1 MTPRDYVLLALLTE
15 IGITSQLV
23 SARFERT
30 RPGGLNEAQFTV
42 LHHFARQNLAEST
55 PTKLAR
61 AFQLSKG
68 ALTNTLQR
76 LEAMELITLTPDPAD
91 GRGKIVRPTAA
102 GLAARDAAL
111 ADLTPVYSSLFADFP
126 TEDLEAA
133 FPLVRKL
140 RLVLDD
146 APDR

>member
-1 MTPRDYVLLALLTE
+1 MTPRDFMLLATLTE
-15 IGITSQLV
+15 VGIASQLL

-76 LEAMELITLTPDPAD
+76 LAALGFVALTPDPAD

-111 ADLTPVYSSLFADFP
+111 ADLTPSMGEVFADVP
-126 TEDLEAA
+126 TTDIEAA
-133 FPLVRKL
+133 YPLLRKL
-140 RLVLDD
+140 RMALDD

>member
-1 MTPRDYVLLALLTE
+1 MTPREFVLLGLLTE
-15 IGITSQLV
+15 IGIAAQLV
-23 SARFERT
+23 DACFERV
-30 RPGGLNEAQFTV
+30 RPGGLNQAQFTV
-42 LHHFARQNLAEST
+42 LHHLARQNLAEST
-55 PTKLAR
+55 PSKLAR

-68 ALTNTLQR
+68 ALTNTLQK
-76 LEAMELITLTPDPAD
+76 LEARGLVSLAPDPDD

-111 ADLTPVYSSLFADFP
+111 AELTPAYSALLEDMP
-126 TEDLEAA
+126 TADLEAA

-140 RLVLDD
+140 RLVLEG

>member
-1 MTPRDYVLLALLTE
+1 MTPRDFMLLATLTE
-15 IGITSQLV
+15 VGIASQLL

-76 LEAMELITLTPDPAD
+76 LETVGFVVMTPDPAD
-91 GRGKIVRPTAA
+91 GRGKLVRPTAE

-111 ADLTPVYSSLFADFP
+111 ADLTPSMSQVFADVP
-126 TEDLEAA
+126 TADIEAA
-133 FPLVRKL
+133 YPLLRKL
-140 RLVLDD
+140 RLALDE

>member
-1 MTPRDYVLLALLTE
+1 MTPRDFMLLATLTE
-15 IGITSQLV
+15 IGIASQLL

-76 LEAMELITLTPDPAD
+76 LEALGFVALTPDPAD
-91 GRGKIVRPTAA
+91 GRGKIVRPTAE

-111 ADLTPVYSSLFADFP
+111 TDLTPSLSQLFADVP
-126 TEDLEAA
+126 TAEIEAA
-133 FPLVRKL
+133 YPLLRKL
-140 RLVLDD
+140 RFALDD

>member
-1 MTPRDYVLLALLTE
+1 MTPRDFMLLATLTE
-15 IGITSQLV
+15 VGIASQLL

-76 LEAMELITLTPDPAD
+76 LEALGFVALTPDPAD

-111 ADLTPVYSSLFADFP
+111 ADLTPSMGEVFADVP
-126 TEDLEAA
+126 TTDIEAA
-133 FPLVRKL
+133 YPLLRKL
-140 RLVLDD
+140 RMALDD